1 MTGDPPRF
9 TRRTV
14 LGGAAV
20 AGAGVLLGP
29 VADAAARAP
38 VLRRGSGAAGRVF
51 GSWVGRLDGTS
62 GVIEAPARFALAG
75 VQWSSAR
82 HAVRIELRTRT
93 RGGPWGR
100 WALASVTGHDADS
113 DAGGSVHAFGEPVWV
128 GAADMVQVR
137 SSAPVDDLALH
148 FVARAGGGADGPD
161 GPDGAHGADGG
172 GGADVGGVAGD
183 ATAAARLAQPALDAG
198 PGQPPIIARSV
209 WAQGRARPA
218 GPANYGDIKLAFVHH
233 TDNPNGYSR
242 ADVPA
247 LLLAIF
253 DYHRFVRGF
262 FDIAYNFII
271 DSFGRIW
278 EARAGGIDEPVIG
291 AHAGAYNAESTGVAV
306 LGTFMSVVPPPAA
319 IGSLE
324 RLLAW
329 KLALHGI
336 PSLGQ
341 VEVVVDPADAFYT
354 PFRPGAHVRLPRVAG
369 HRDGDLTDCPGD
381 AFYARLP
388 AIRPRIARLEGVPA
402 VLTLAA
408 ASATVAPGAALG
420 LTGTLGMRHGAPI
433 AGAPVEVQ
441 RLSHDRAVTL
451 ATATTA
457 ADGTWSTT
465 VPSLERDVVLR
476 ALHPVSPAA
485 ASNVI
490 GVGVEPVLTL
500 TLMSQPPVR
509 ITGTV
514 APPKRNVTLDTF
526 RLVNGQRRLI
536 QRRRIRTSGG
546 HFNVRALIGAKP
558 GSYVLVART
567 PAGDGTLAGASPPLN
582 VTV

>member
-1 MTGDPPRF
+1 MSANEPKF

-14 LGGAAV
+14 LGGAAA

-51 GSWVGRLDGTS
+51 GSWVGRVDGES

-75 VQWSSAR
+75 LQWAR
-82 HAVRIELRTRT
+82 GAHGVRIELRTRA

-100 WALASVTGHDADS
+100 WGQASVTGHDADS
-113 DAGGSVHAFGEPVWV
+113 KVGSAHAFGEPVWA
-128 GAADMVQVR
+128 GAADLIELR
-137 SSAPVDDLALH
+137 SSAAVDDVTVH
-148 FVARAGGGADGPD
+148 FVARAAGGADS
-161 GPDGAHGADGG
+161 
-172 GGADVGGVAGD
+172 VAGD
-183 ATAAARLAQPALDAG
+183 ATAAAVRLAQPVLDAG

-218 GPANYGDIKLAFVHH
+218 GPANYGTIKLAFVHH

-271 DSFGRIW
+271 DSFGSIW

-291 AHAGAYNAESTGVAV
+291 AHAGGYNAESTGVAV
-306 LGTFMSVVPPPAA
+306 LGTFMSVVPPAA
-319 IGSLE
+319 SIRALE

-336 PSLGQ
+336 PSLGKVQ
-341 VEVVVDPADAFYT
+341 VVVDPAAAFYT

-369 HRDGDLTDCPGD
+369 HRDGDLTDCPGN

-388 AIRPRIARLEGVPA
+388 AIRPRIAQLEGAPT

-408 ASATVAPGAALG
+408 ASPTVAPGAALG
-420 LTGTLGMRHGAPI
+420 LTGTLGMREGASI
-433 AGAPVEVQ
+433 AGAPIEVQ
-441 RLSHDRAVTL
+441 RLTHDRAVTV
-451 ATATTA
+451 ATAATA
-457 ADGTWSTT
+457 ADGTWSATL
-465 VPSLERDVVLR
+465 PALERDVVLR
-476 ALHPVSPAA
+476 ALHPVAPAA

-490 GVGVEPVLTL
+490 GVGVAPVLTL
-500 TLMSQPPVR
+500 TLVSQPPVR
-509 ITGTV
+509 VTGTV
-514 APPKRNVTLDTF
+514 LPAKRQVTLDVY
-526 RLVNGQRRLI
+526 RVVNGRRRPI

-546 HFNVRALIGAKP
+546 RFNVRALIGAKP
-558 GSYVLVART
+558 GSYVLVARAA
-567 PAGDGTLAGASPPLN
+567 AGDGTLAGASSPLN
-582 VTV
+582 VTLP

>member
-1 MTGDPPRF
+1 MSGDAPRI
-9 TRRTV
+9 TRRTA
-14 LGGAAV
+14 LGGAAA

-29 VADAAARAP
+29 MADAAARVP
-38 VLRRGSGAAGRVF
+38 VLRRGSGAPGRVF
-51 GSWVGRLDGTS
+51 GSWVGRLDGAS
-62 GVIEAPARFALAG
+62 GVIDAPARFALAG
-75 VQWSSAR
+75 VQWSGAWHGGSGAG
-82 HAVRIELRTRT
+82 HGATIELRTRT
-93 RGGPWGR
+93 RGGPWSR

-113 DAGGSVHAFGEPVWV
+113 KVESPDTFGEPVWV
-128 GAADMVQVR
+128 GAADMAQVR
-137 SSAPVDDLALH
+137 SSVPVDGVTLH
-148 FVARAGGGADGPD
+148 FVARAAGGADGID
-161 GPDGAHGADGG
+161 GGDGAGADGS
-172 GGADVGGVAGD
+172 
-183 ATAAARLAQPALDAG
+183 TAAVRLAQPALDAG

-218 GPANYGDIKLAFVHH
+218 GPANYGQIKLAFVHH

-319 IGSLE
+319 IRSLE
-324 RLLAW
+324 QLLAW

-336 PSLGQ
+336 PSLGK

-369 HRDGDLTDCPGD
+369 HRDGDLTDCPGN

-388 AIRPRIARLEGVPA
+388 AIRPQIARLEGVPA

-420 LTGTLGMRHGAPI
+420 LTGALGMRHGAPI

-451 ATATTA
+451 ATAITA
-457 ADGTWSTT
+457 ADGTWSAT
-465 VPSLERDVVLR
+465 VPGLERDVVLR

-500 TLMSQPPVR
+500 TLVSQPPVR

-514 APPKRNVTLDTF
+514 LPPKRNVTLDTY

-536 QRRRIRTSGG
+536 GRRRIRTSGG
-546 HFNVRALIGAKP
+546 QFNVRALIGARS
-558 GSYVLVART
+558 GDYVLVART

-582 VTV
+582 VTLL